1 MNGVP
6 SPPESLT
13 ARPVDAT
20 APATPVLWPIAAS
33 FAVFGV
39 LVGSWAVSAADVE
52 HELGVSHGTFGLLLS
67 AGLAGGGLV
76 NMFGGALAE
85 RHGTSRMLAAS
96 LAVWSAGV
104 LATSLVQPPGAMAV
118 LIVLTFSIGG
128 LVDLVMNVAA
138 TAALAEK
145 PGTLVRFHA
154 FFNGGGA
161 VGALAAGLLIA
172 NGVSWRWSWTG
183 TSVLGFALA
192 VVAFRTTLPAGE
204 RGEEVPMG
212 GAIRLLRAEHLLL
225 IAIAFA
231 LGAMVEGGIDLWG
244 VLFLRTH
251 FPEGLAL
258 AVTSA
263 VTAYSIAALA
273 RVFIGPIAG
282 RRSAAHGIALGAGAA
297 AGGVL
302 LLTVAPGDVLPGVGL
317 VISAAGVSMCWPLL
331 MALAG
336 AGRERP
342 GAVVGGLS
350 AFGYTGLFLGPTIVG
365 WVAAA
370 GGLRAG
376 LLLLAVAA
384 VFVAIAPSLSGRMS
398 RSAAG

>member
-1 MNGVP
+1 
-6 SPPESLT
+6 
-13 ARPVDAT
+13 
-20 APATPVLWPIAAS
+20 
-33 FAVFGV
+33 V

-52 HELGVSHGTFGLLLS
+52 RELGVSHGTFGLLLS

-76 NMFGGALAE
+76 NLFGGALAE
-85 RHGTSRMLAAS
+85 RHGTGRVLGVALSA
-96 LAVWSAGV
+96 WSAAV
-104 LATSLVQPPGAMAV
+104 LATALVQPAGAMAV

-138 TAALAEK
+138 TAALAER

-154 FFNGGGA
+154 FFNAGGA
-161 VGALAAGLLIA
+161 IGALGAGLLIA
-172 NGVSWRWSWTG
+172 NGLSWRWSWAG
-183 TSVLGFALA
+183 ASVLGFALA
-192 VVAFRTTLPAGE
+192 VVAFRSTLPAGE
-204 RGEEVPMG
+204 AGEDVPMG
-212 GAIRLLRAEHLLL
+212 GAVKLLRAEHLLL

-263 VTAYSIAALA
+263 VAAYSIAALA

-282 RRSAAHGIALGAGAA
+282 RRSAAHGIAVGAGAA
-297 AGGVL
+297 ACGVL
-302 LLTVAPGDVLPGVGL
+302 LLTIAPGDVLPGVGL

-331 MALAG
+331 MAHAG

-342 GAVVGGLS
+342 GAVVGGLA

-376 LLLLAVAA
+376 LLLLAFAA
-384 VFVAIAPSLSGRMS
+384 VFVAAAPTISDR
-398 RSAAG
+398 RRQRAEA